1 MGRTG
6 PQGDVRLMTNNET
19 TMRSTAMTATAVCAA
34 LLLGACTGHKK
45 DTTQS
50 AARVDGTEITVHQIN
65 YKLQRERGLRPEQQE
80 EAARK
85 VLDQLIDEQLI
96 VEKAEKT
103 KMDLEPGAQQAL
115 DAARREVLARAYVD
129 LTAQTVSAPSEAAVH
144 AYYDANPYLFAQ
156 RRIYTLQEY
165 LAKVPEDKIATLR
178 TMVEAGRPPEE
189 VEAWFKAQGA
199 PFRAQQS
206 TQPAERIP
214 MGSLKEIAGIPVG
227 HGLVA
232 AAGNQVHVTYVTSS
246 TDSPAPFDAARPK
259 IMQFL
264 AIESRKKVTDGN
276 VAALKTAAKIEYA
289 PQYQALAASGAALA
303 TTKDIEST
311 PTPLTTASG
320 THVSLPAANEASGV
334 QVTLPTTTTSGVQVS
349 LPQTQ
354 GVRVSLP
361 ATPASSV
368 QVRLPAPASQDATKK

>member
-1 MGRTG
+1 
-6 PQGDVRLMTNNET
+6 MTNNET
-19 TMRSTAMTATAVCAA
+19 TMRSTALTAAAACAV
-34 LLLGACTGHKK
+34 LLLAACTGHKK

-85 VLDQLIDEQLI
+85 VLEQLIDEQLI

-129 LTAQTVSAPSEAAVH
+129 ITAQSVTPPSDAAVH
-144 AYYDANPYLFAQ
+144 AYYDANPYLFGQ
-156 RRIYTLQEY
+156 RRVYTLQEY
-165 LAKVPEDKIATLR
+165 LAKVPEDKIPALR
-178 TMVEAGRPPEE
+178 AMVEAGRPPEE
-189 VEAWFKAQGA
+189 TEAWFKAQGA

-214 MGSLKEIAGIPVG
+214 MGSLKEIAAIPVG

-232 AAGNQVHVTYVTSS
+232 SAGNQVHVTYVTSS
-246 TDSPAPFDAARPK
+246 TDAPAPFDVARPK

-264 AIESRKKVTDGN
+264 AIESRKKVTEGN
-276 VAALKTAAKIEYA
+276 VAALRTAAKIEYA
-289 PQYQALAASGAALA
+289 PQYAALAASGAALA

-311 PTPLTTASG
+311 PSPLTTASG
-320 THVSLPAANEASGV
+320 THVSLPAANEASSV
-334 QVTLPTTTTSGVQVS
+334 QVTLPTTTSSSVRVS
-349 LPQTQ
+349 LPQSQ

>member
-1 MGRTG
+1 
-6 PQGDVRLMTNNET
+6 MTNHET
-19 TMRSTAMTATAVCAA
+19 TMRSTAMTATAACAA
-34 LLLGACTGHKK
+34 LLLAACSGHKK
-45 DTTQS
+45 DATQS

-80 EAARK
+80 EAGRK
-85 VLDQLIDEQLI
+85 VLEQLIDEQLI

-103 KMDLEPGAQQAL
+103 KMDLEPAAQQAL

-129 LTAQTVSAPSEAAVH
+129 LTAQTVAAPSDAAVH
-144 AYYDANPYLFAQ
+144 AYYDGNPYLFAQ
-156 RRIYTLQEY
+156 RRVYTLQEY
-165 LAKVPEDKIATLR
+165 LAKVPEDKIPTLR
-178 TMVEAGRPPEE
+178 SMVEAGRPPEE
-189 VEAWFKAQGA
+189 TEAWFKAQGA
-199 PFRAQQS
+199 PFRAQES

-232 AAGNQVHVTYVTSS
+232 SAGNQVHVTYVTSS
-246 TDSPAPFDAARPK
+246 TDSPASFDAARPK

-264 AIESRKKVTDGN
+264 AIEGRKKVTEGN
-276 VAALKTAAKIEYA
+276 VAALKTAAKIDYA
-289 PQYQALAASGAALA
+289 PQYQALAASGAALG
-303 TTKDIEST
+303 TIRDIE
-311 PTPLTTASG
+311 PTTSPLTASG
-320 THVSLPAANEASGV
+320 TRVSLPAANGASGV
-334 QVTLPTTTTSGVQVS
+334 QVTLPTTTTSSVQVS

-368 QVRLPAPASQDATKK
+368 QVRLPAPAPQDATKK